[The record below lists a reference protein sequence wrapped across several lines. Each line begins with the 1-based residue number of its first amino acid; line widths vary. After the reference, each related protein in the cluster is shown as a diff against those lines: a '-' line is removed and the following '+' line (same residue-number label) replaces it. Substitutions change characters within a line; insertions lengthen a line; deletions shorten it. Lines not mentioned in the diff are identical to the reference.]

1 MDFFYTFYT
10 INIGSTIQNTWEG
23 VNFMAISVLLL
34 LICAMVLIFLVPHSR
49 YGLPMFFMII
59 GIIFTT
65 ISVLFQYYSS
75 SSYVPP
81 TYFPLRDLDIFIYRF
96 VGHSF
101 KLPMKYMQLVRN
113 LGVVIYLLGIS
124 TLIDVIRRNVKQGG
138 PDTSVTAFLVS
149 KIIFTV
155 LAAAYL
161 CFYSTKNAFS
171 AYLKYH
177 SMNDIARHRLKLL
190 YSLTHSVFS
199 IVIAIYMFYPL
210 LFFLFNL
217 LKKKMTCFLSTTI
230 ILFTSVSLINI
241 AFYHFIFVGLFKN
254 SPSYVFNTGFWFFNR
269 IKRIPPMYISL
280 YPVFALGIL
289 IFIVIS
295 INGFFSLD
303 LIAYSR
309 NRVLKKQIDDLN
321 YNLKDVFHSEKN
333 LMFSMNILANEA
345 LSSYGTDE
353 GKEKL
358 ERIVAISNKQM
369 KALSDSL
376 GAIKQ
381 LHIKPNAVD
390 IRALTDE
397 AIEQA
402 GIPNDI
408 ILEKSYCDF
417 PVLCTLDKYHTLHA
431 ISNLI
436 INSLDSLSMQNDSSS
451 GEEKK
456 LVITI
461 EASEEWVYWSL
472 WDNGTGIAPGSVRKL
487 LMPFASTKSKNSNWG
502 IGLPYAFKVI
512 TSQLGQ
518 MHITGS
524 KKKADHH
531 ALVEILLP
539 RRKKENG

>member
-1 MDFFYTFYT
+1 
-10 INIGSTIQNTWEG
+10 
-23 VNFMAISVLLL
+23 MAISVLLL

-59 GIIFTT
+59 GIILTT

-75 SSYVPP
+75 TSYVPP
-81 TYFPLRDLDIFIYRF
+81 AYFPLRDYDIFIYRF

-101 KLPMKYMQLVRN
+101 RLPMKYMQLLRN
-113 LGVVIYLLGIS
+113 LGVVVYLLGIS
-124 TLIDVIRRNVKQGG
+124 TLIDVIRRNVKQGS
-138 PDTSVTAFLVS
+138 SVTSIKAFLISKFIYVITAVS
-149 KIIFTV
+149 
-155 LAAAYL
+155 YL
-161 CFYSTKNAFS
+161 CFYSTRNAYYT
-171 AYLKYH
+171 YLKYH
-177 SMNDIARHRLKLL
+177 AMSANAQHRLKFL
-190 YSLTHSVFS
+190 YSFVHTFFG
-199 IVIAIYMFYPL
+199 IFIAVYMFYPL
-210 LFFLFNL
+210 IFFFFNII
-217 LKKKMTCFLSTTI
+217 KKKMTCLLSTTI
-230 ILFTSVSLINI
+230 ILFTSVSLINLG
-241 AFYHFIFVGLFKN
+241 FYHFIFVGIFKN
-254 SPSYVFNTGFWFFNR
+254 SPAYVFNTGFWFFNK
-269 IKRIPPMYISL
+269 INKIPSVYISL
-280 YPVFALGIL
+280 YPIFALGIL
-289 IFIVIS
+289 VFIVIS

-303 LIAYSR
+303 LISYSR
-309 NRVLKKQIDDLN
+309 NRVLKRQIDELN

-345 LSSYGTDE
+345 LSSYGSKE

-397 AIEQA
+397 AIEQS
-402 GIPNDI
+402 GIPEDVI
-408 ILEKSYCDF
+408 IEKRYCDF

-436 INSLDSLSMQNDSSS
+436 INSLDSLSTLSDTDNES
-451 GEEKK
+451 KK
-456 LVITI
+456 LIITI
-461 EASEEWVYWSL
+461 EASKEWAYWSL

-487 LMPFASTKSKNSNWG
+487 MMPFASTKSKNSNWG

-512 TSQLGQ
+512 TTQLGQ

-524 KKKADHH
+524 KKKSCHY

-539 RRKKENG
+539 RRKQENG

>member
-1 MDFFYTFYT
+1 
-10 INIGSTIQNTWEG
+10 
-23 VNFMAISVLLL
+23 MAISVLLL
-34 LICAMVLIFLVPHSR
+34 IICAMVLIFVVPHSR
-49 YGLPMFFMII
+49 YGLPMFFMIV
-59 GIIFTT
+59 GIILTT

-81 TYFPLRDLDIFIYRF
+81 AYFPLRGFDIFLYRS

-113 LGVVIYLLGIS
+113 FGVVIYLLGIS

-138 PDTSVTAFLVS
+138 ADTSVAAFLKS
-149 KIIFTV
+149 KIIF
-155 LAAAYL
+155 AAISISYL
-161 CFYSTKNAFS
+161 CFYSTKNAFF

-177 SMNDIARHRLKLL
+177 DLSEPSRHRLQLL
-190 YSLTHSVFS
+190 YNFAHTSFS
-199 IVIAIYMFYPL
+199 ILIAVYMFYPL
-210 LFFLFNL
+210 IFFFINL
-217 LKKKMTCFLSTTI
+217 IKKKMTCFFGTTI
-230 ILFTSVSLINI
+230 ILFSSVSLINLC
-241 AFYHFIFVGLFKN
+241 FYHFIFVGLFKN
-254 SPSYVFNTGFWFFNR
+254 SPKYVFKTGFWYFN
-269 IKRIPPMYISL
+269 KVSRIPPIYINI
-280 YPVFALGIL
+280 YPIFALGIL
-289 IFIVIS
+289 IFIMIS

-303 LIAYSR
+303 LISYSR
-309 NRVLKKQIDDLN
+309 NRVLKRKIDDLN

-333 LMFSMNILANEA
+333 LIFSMNILANEA
-345 LSSYGTDE
+345 LSSYGSDE

-390 IRALTDE
+390 IRTITDE

-402 GIPNDI
+402 RIPADI
-408 ILEKSYCDF
+408 TVEKKYCDF

-436 INSLDSLSMQNDSSS
+436 INSVDSLSMMGSVGS
-451 GEEKK
+451 GSEIKK
-456 LVITI
+456 LIITI

-472 WDNGTGIAPGSVRKL
+472 WDNGTGIAPRSVRKL
-487 LMPFASTKSKNSNWG
+487 MMPFASTKSKNSNWG

-524 KKKADHH
+524 KKKNCHH

-539 RRKKENG
+539 RRKQENG